1 MGHGFHIAETC
12 TGDVSAVMAPS
23 FWPTS
28 GWSTCGRPDG
38 QCDPWN
44 DGHVCNEKYPNI
56 PFRLVI
62 VAYSTLPRS
71 LGVGL
76 LLVSLTKMVMIIC
89 LLGKPWRSY
98 SVISLVKAI
107 LKLAATRS
115 GFETTRQSID
125 INIINIV
132 FRLKAAAIL
141 SSKHAWYLLDPGRT
155 EILFILWFL
164 IIGFH

>member
-1 MGHGFHIAETC
+1 MGHGFRIAETC

-44 DGHVCNEKYPNI
+44 DGNVGNEKYPNI

-62 VAYSTLPRS
+62 GNAYSTLPRS

-76 LLVSLTKMVMIIC
+76 LLVSFTKMVMIIC
-89 LLGKPWRSY
+89 LLGKPWRNY

-125 INIINIV
+125 INIINNV
-132 FRLKAAAIL
+132 FWVESCSHSYIKTRLVFVG
-141 SSKHAWYLLDPGRT
+141 SW
-155 EILFILWFL
+155 
-164 IIGFH
+164 